1 MPIGAVILA
10 AGKGSRMGLPKWQ
23 LKMPNGDYF
32 YISLVEIFKEFE
44 CETVLVINEQDY
56 IKLAPQLNS
65 QNISYAVNSRLDL
78 GRSYSL
84 QCGLKILSSADFCF
98 VHNID
103 NPYLSSDLLKTLKAR
118 IGNFDYALPE
128 YKGKGGHPLLIN
140 SKIINRILSVENS
153 FTDFREVLAE
163 FNGIRVPFNQPEILL
178 NINTPEDYEKFMI
191 RTYS

>member
-23 LKMPNGDYF
+23 LKMPDGDYF
-32 YISLVEIFKEFE
+32 YTSLVEKFKEFG

-84 QCGLKILSSADFCF
+84 QCGLKKLSSVDFCF

-103 NPYLSSDLLKTLKAR
+103 NPYLSSDLLKALTAR

-128 YKGKGGHPLLIN
+128 YNKKGGHPLLIN